1 MIGVAVLASRPTAR
15 ARLEALVA
23 AQPGLLLAYPPR
35 PAATSGDHATDP
47 VREADVLLID
57 PGAQPAETVLR
68 ALPQAPRVPP
78 VMLLADDL
86 ERTAFIRL
94 LRSGVRAILPR
105 AASAPEIAAGI
116 EAVAVGL
123 VVLHRSAVPVSV
135 TQAAGAR
142 SARDETG
149 TGSLRL
155 ASSRYSR

>member
-1 MIGVAVLASRPTAR
+1 M
-15 ARLEALVA
+15 
-23 AQPGLLLAYPPR
+23 
-35 PAATSGDHATDP
+35 
-47 VREADVLLID
+47 LLID
-57 PGAQPAETVLR
+57 PGARPAETVLR

-123 VVLHRSAVPVSV
+123 VVLHRSALPVSV
-135 TQAAGAR
+135 TTGGGRPQRAR
-142 SARDETG
+142 RDRHRLAHASRARDTRDDG
-149 TGSLRL
+149 RGPG
-155 ASSRYSR
+155 